1 MHDILIALSVSFM
14 AFVSTS
20 MDNLFLLITY
30 TLHPKYGIAKV
41 RAGYLLAVL
50 IMLGLCVAVAQ
61 GVQLLPVHIVPWIG
75 LIPIAIGLY
84 ELWLLRR
91 GGPATAAEAEE
102 IGGSGRGS
110 VFAITMIMLTHS
122 WDSIAVLAPL
132 LSDTRSGLIGWM
144 AVSVV
149 CAAALLTFF
158 AQKAVGHE
166 KIRIQL
172 ARYAPKVLP
181 FLLIAV
187 GLYILTNSPTDI
199 T

>member
-1 MHDILIALSVSFM
+1 MHDILLAVSVSFM
-14 AFVSTS
+14 AFLSTS

-50 IMLGLCVAVAQ
+50 IMLGICAIFAQ
-61 GVQLLPVHIVPWIG
+61 GIALLPAHIVPLIG
-75 LIPIAIGLY
+75 LVPIALGLY
-84 ELWLLRR
+84 ELWQLNR
-91 GGPATAAEAEE
+91 GRKSASPGTEGVRNLQ
-102 IGGSGRGS
+102 GGS
-110 VFAITMIMLTHS
+110 FLTITLIMIAHS

-132 LSDTRSGLIGWM
+132 LADTRADLDIWM
-144 AVSVV
+144 AVSIV
-149 CAAALLTFF
+149 CAALLLTFF
-158 AQKAVGHE
+158 AQKTVSHE
-166 KIRIQL
+166 KIRTQL
-172 ARYAPKVLP
+172 ARYAPKILP

>member
-50 IMLGLCVAVAQ
+50 IMLGLSVAFAH
-61 GVQLLPVHIVPWIG
+61 GMQLLPAHIVPWIG

-91 GGPATAAEAEE
+91 GGPDATAETED
-102 IGGSGRGS
+102 IGSAKRGS
-110 VFAITMIMLTHS
+110 VLAITLIMIAHS

-132 LSDTRSGLIGWM
+132 LADTRADLDIWM

-149 CAAALLTFF
+149 CAALLLTFF
-158 AQKAVGHE
+158 AQKTVSHE
-166 KIRIQL
+166 KIRTQL
-172 ARYAPKVLP
+172 ARYAPKILP

>member
-1 MHDILIALSVSFM
+1 MHDIVIALSVSFM
-14 AFVSTS
+14 AFISTS

-50 IMLGLCVAVAQ
+50 IMLGISVAVAH
-61 GVQLLPVHIVPWIG
+61 GVQFLPAHIVPWIG

-84 ELWLLRR
+84 ELWQLRR
-91 GGPATAAEAEE
+91 GRLDAAAEAED
-102 IGGSGRGS
+102 IGSAKRGS
-110 VFAITMIMLTHS
+110 VLAITLIMIAHS

-132 LSDTRSGLIGWM
+132 LADTRADLDIWM
-144 AVSVV
+144 AASVV
-149 CAAALLTFF
+149 CAALLLTFF

-166 KIRIQL
+166 KIRTQL
-172 ARYAPKVLP
+172 TRYAPKILP
-181 FLLIAV
+181 FLLIAI
-187 GLYILTNSPTDI
+187 GLYILTNTPTDI